1 MSFKIESKI
10 KTFADQQKL
19 RICLRQTCKARKAKQ
34 GKQSK
39 FTRFRETGEARPAG
53 SKESVRKC
61 QLDHKKAMT
70 VARTTWASPGSSR
83 TSAR

>member
-34 GKQSK
+34 VHEAQGNGRSQACRKQ
-39 FTRFRETGEARPAG
+39 GERQ
-53 SKESVRKC
+53 KV
-61 QLDHKKAMT
+61 
-70 VARTTWASPGSSR
+70 
-83 TSAR
+83 SA